1 MLNINK
7 TTIAGHVGSVEIKYT
22 SSGEAVLNL
31 SVATNKHWKDK
42 NGNKNTATQWHRV
55 VVFGK
60 LAQLVKDW
68 IKKGTA
74 VYLEGELRTRLWQD
88 KQGTER
94 WTTEV
99 VLSGYNAILQVLD
112 KKDVS
117 NDKTDKDDKRDAK
130 DDKDKSLAQVP
141 QHQMSNE
148 ADDPSL
154 VVPDDDI
161 PF

>member
-22 SSGEAVLNL
+22 SSDEAVLNL
-31 SVATNKHWKDK
+31 SIATNKNWKDK

-60 LAQLVKDW
+60 LAALVKDW

-88 KQGTER
+88 KQGTDR

-112 KKDVS
+112 KKHASHDEKS
-117 NDKTDKDDKRDAK
+117 DK
-130 DDKDKSLAQVP
+130 DDKDKTLTEVEVP
-141 QHQMSNE
+141 KHQMSNE